1 MTVTASGSGAG
12 PDRKP
17 GQTPEKEKPMPRIVP
32 LSEALTL
39 DAGEQLPAIRGKVV
53 KVGKYFQGESAKGPW
68 SFQTITLEDGAVKA
82 DVKMKGR
89 DQIPGTVV
97 GKVMFAVANNGERGL
112 TGVRAEEDEY
122 QGKKSRLVLVTPS
135 AEVTFG
141 KGDWPVGETPATEPD
156 RREEPPAESNRE
168 TEAAS
173 RETEAAPAETS
184 HPVVPS
190 AAKGWEAVK
199 QDLNRIRKLHLLC
212 CAAASNNVAALHK
225 AGIPVGDEFL
235 QSASATLFIEACKR
249 GGVAAIP
256 DAGEPPVAFP
266 KFDF

>member
-1 MTVTASGSGAG
+1 
-12 PDRKP
+12 
-17 GQTPEKEKPMPRIVP
+17 MPRIVP
-32 LSEALTL
+32 LSEALRM
-39 DAGEQLPAIRGKVV
+39 DPGEQLPAIRGKVL
-53 KVGKYFQGESAKGPW
+53 KVGKYFQGQSAKGPW

-141 KGDWPVGETPATEPD
+141 KGDWPVGEEASNETA
-156 RREEPPAESNRE
+156 RHEEPPAESNRE

-190 AAKGWEAVK
+190 AVKGWEAVK
-199 QDLNRIRKLHLLC
+199 VDLNRIRKLHLLC
-212 CAAASNNVAALHK
+212 CAAAAHNVLALHK
-225 AGIPVGDEFL
+225 AGISVGDEFL
-235 QSASATLFIEACKR
+235 QASVATIFIEACKR
-249 GGVAAIP
+249 GGVASVP
-256 DAGEPPVAFP
+256 DHGEPPVNFP
-266 KFDF
+266 KFEI